1 MKKDCKK
8 EKGGEYCFK
17 MKRIGE
23 RGKRRKESKTR
34 KREGEKG
41 VTVNIKNEK

>member
-1 MKKDCKK
+1 
-8 EKGGEYCFK
+8 

-34 KREGEKG
+34 KREGEREKG
-41 VTVNIKNEK
+41 VTVNIKNEKRKERRAETMRGA